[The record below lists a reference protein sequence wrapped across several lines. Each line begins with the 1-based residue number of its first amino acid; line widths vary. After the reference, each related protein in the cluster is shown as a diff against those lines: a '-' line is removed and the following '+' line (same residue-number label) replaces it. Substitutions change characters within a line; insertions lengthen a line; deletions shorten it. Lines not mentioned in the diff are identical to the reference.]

1 MRIKI
6 KKILKEVRMKEIL
19 VRIKKVINTN
29 GLSDTSFAKKCNI
42 PQTTFANMFIRNS
55 EPKADLLF
63 KIIDK
68 YKVSA
73 NWLLTGEG
81 EMFTTPEN
89 TEVSKEQ
96 ITNIPIIKNKI
107 EKSQEIVLNNKE
119 IIDGHISLSAMFP
132 VPKENLAA
140 FIMNDNSMSGA
151 GFLMQDILFIDTR
164 SCELE
169 DNAYLF
175 VQNEKVYCRL
185 FLFEEISNT
194 VRICAMHTS
203 DIRDV
208 SVLEEIKIPE
218 MESNYKIIGKV
229 LAFLRKNNL
238 F

>member
-1 MRIKI
+1 MYSILNRIR
-6 KKILKEVRMKEIL
+6 EVIVK
-19 VRIKKVINTN
+19 N
-29 GLSDTSFAKKCNI
+29 GMSDNAFAKSI
-42 PQTTFANMFIRNS
+42 DVPQATFSNMFQRKS
-55 EPKADLLF
+55 EPKPSWL
-63 KIIDK
+63 KTISEK
-68 YKVSA
+68 YNISA

-81 EMFTTPEN
+81 EMYEKKEAAT
-89 TEVSKEQ
+89 KEQ
-96 ITNIPIIKNKI
+96 IANIPIIKNKI
-107 EKSQEIVLNNKE
+107 EKSQEIVLDNQK

-164 SCELE
+164 ACGLV
-169 DNAYLF
+169 DDVYLF

-208 SVLEEIKIPE
+208 SVLDKIKIPE
-218 MESNYKIIGKV
+218 MESKYKIIGKV
-229 LAFLRKNNL
+229 LAFLRKNSL

>member
-1 MRIKI
+1 MYSILNRIR
-6 KKILKEVRMKEIL
+6 EVIVKSGM
-19 VRIKKVINTN
+19 
-29 GLSDTSFAKKCNI
+29 SDNAFAKSI
-42 PQTTFANMFIRNS
+42 EVPQATFSNMFQRKS
-55 EPKADLLF
+55 EPKPSWL
-63 KIIDK
+63 KTISEK
-68 YKVSA
+68 YNISA

-81 EMFTTPEN
+81 KMCETKDIAT
-89 TEVSKEQ
+89 KEQ
-96 ITNIPIIKNKI
+96 IANIPIIKNKI

-164 SCELE
+164 SCGL
-169 DNAYLF
+169 DDDAYLF

-194 VRICAMHTS
+194 VRICAMHTP

-208 SVLEEIKIPE
+208 SVLEKIKIPE
-218 MESNYKIIGKV
+218 MESKYKIIGKV
-229 LAFLRKNNL
+229 LAFLRKNSL

>member
-1 MRIKI
+1 MINQ
-6 KKILKEVRMKEIL
+6 LKEIRK
-19 VRIKKVINTN
+19 NT
-29 GLSDTSFAKKCNI
+29 GLTQQEFAKELDVALSTVASVENGTREISKSVMKVLI
-42 PQTTFANMFIRNS
+42 
-55 EPKADLLF
+55 E
-63 KIIDK
+63 K

-107 EKSQEIVLNNKE
+107 EKSQEIILSNQQ

-203 DIRDV
+203 DLRDV

>member
-1 MRIKI
+1 MINQ
-6 KKILKEVRMKEIL
+6 LKEIRK
-19 VRIKKVINTN
+19 NT
-29 GLSDTSFAKKCNI
+29 GLTQQEFAKELDVALSTVASVENGTREISKPVMKVLI
-42 PQTTFANMFIRNS
+42 
-55 EPKADLLF
+55 E
-63 KIIDK
+63 K

-132 VPKENLAA
+132 VPQENLAA

-218 MESNYKIIGKV
+218 MQSNYKIIGKV

>member
-1 MRIKI
+1 MYSILNRIREVII
-6 KKILKEVRMKEIL
+6 KSGI
-19 VRIKKVINTN
+19 
-29 GLSDTSFAKKCNI
+29 SDNAFAKSI
-42 PQTTFANMFIRNS
+42 DVPQATFSNMFQRKS
-55 EPKADLLF
+55 EPKPSWLRL
-63 KIIDK
+63 ISEK

-81 EMFTTPEN
+81 EMFTTSD
-89 TEVSKEQ
+89 TEVATKEQ

-107 EKSQEIVLNNKE
+107 EKSQEIVLSNQQ
-119 IIDGHISLSAMFP
+119 IIDGHISLSTMFP

>member
-1 MRIKI
+1 MYSILNRIREVII
-6 KKILKEVRMKEIL
+6 KSGI
-19 VRIKKVINTN
+19 
-29 GLSDTSFAKKCNI
+29 SDNAFAKSI
-42 PQTTFANMFIRNS
+42 DVPQATFSNMFQRKS
-55 EPKADLLF
+55 EPKPSWLRL
-63 KIIDK
+63 ISEK

-107 EKSQEIVLNNKE
+107 EKSQEIILSNQQ

-194 VRICAMHTS
+194 VRICALHTS

-218 MESNYKIIGKV
+218 MESKYKIIGKV
-229 LAFLRKNNL
+229 LAFLRKNSL

>member
-1 MRIKI
+1 MINQ
-6 KKILKEVRMKEIL
+6 LKEIRK
-19 VRIKKVINTN
+19 NT
-29 GLSDTSFAKKCNI
+29 GLTQQEFAKELDVALSTVASVENGTREISKSVMKVLI
-42 PQTTFANMFIRNS
+42 
-55 EPKADLLF
+55 E
-63 KIIDK
+63 K

-89 TEVSKEQ
+89 TEVATKEQ

-107 EKSQEIVLNNKE
+107 EKSQEIILSNKQ

-132 VPKENLAA
+132 VPQENLAA

-218 MESNYKIIGKV
+218 MQSNYKIIGKV

>member
-1 MRIKI
+1 MYSILNRIREVII
-6 KKILKEVRMKEIL
+6 KSGI
-19 VRIKKVINTN
+19 
-29 GLSDTSFAKKCNI
+29 SDNAFAKSI
-42 PQTTFANMFIRNS
+42 DVPQATFSNMFQRKS
-55 EPKADLLF
+55 EPKPSWLRL
-63 KIIDK
+63 ISEK

-89 TEVSKEQ
+89 TEVATKEQ
-96 ITNIPIIKNKI
+96 ITNIPIIKSKI

-218 MESNYKIIGKV
+218 MESNCKIIGKV

>member
-1 MRIKI
+1 MYSILNRIREVII
-6 KKILKEVRMKEIL
+6 KSGI
-19 VRIKKVINTN
+19 
-29 GLSDTSFAKKCNI
+29 SDNAFAKSI
-42 PQTTFANMFIRNS
+42 DVPQATFSNMFQRKS
-55 EPKADLLF
+55 EPKPSWLRL
-63 KIIDK
+63 ISEK
-68 YKVSA
+68 YNVSA

-132 VPKENLAA
+132 VPEENLAA

>member
-1 MRIKI
+1 MYSILNRIREVII
-6 KKILKEVRMKEIL
+6 KSGI
-19 VRIKKVINTN
+19 
-29 GLSDTSFAKKCNI
+29 SDNAFAKSI
-42 PQTTFANMFIRNS
+42 DVPQATFSNMFQRKS
-55 EPKADLLF
+55 EPKPSWLRL
-63 KIIDK
+63 ISEK
-68 YKVSA
+68 YNVSA

-81 EMFTTPEN
+81 EMFTTPD
-89 TEVSKEQ
+89 TEVATKEQ

-119 IIDGHISLSAMFP
+119 IIDGHISLSAIFP

-218 MESNYKIIGKV
+218 MQSNYKIIGKV

>member
-1 MRIKI
+1 MDWSRIIDDIERKTD
-6 KKILKEVRMKEIL
+6 LSVSKEVGCRTQYISDLKSGKSKNPGADFVL
-19 VRIKKVINTN
+19 KLINR
-29 GLSDTSFAKKCNI
+29 F
-42 PQTTFANMFIRNS
+42 
-55 EPKADLLF
+55 DLNP
-63 KIIDK
+63 
-68 YKVSA
+68 

-81 EMFTTPEN
+81 LMFSSDETKDVAT
-89 TEVSKEQ
+89 KEQ
-96 ITNIPIIKNKI
+96 IANIPIIKNKI
-107 EKSQEIVLNNKE
+107 EKSQEIVLNNQE

-194 VRICAMHTS
+194 VRICAMHNP

-208 SVLEEIKIPE
+208 SVLDKIKIPE
-218 MESNYKIIGKV
+218 MESKYKIIGKV
-229 LAFLRKNNL
+229 LAFLRQNSL

>member
-1 MRIKI
+1 MINQ
-6 KKILKEVRMKEIL
+6 LKEIRK
-19 VRIKKVINTN
+19 NT
-29 GLSDTSFAKKCNI
+29 GLTQQEFAKELDVALSTVASVENGTREISKSVMKVLI
-42 PQTTFANMFIRNS
+42 
-55 EPKADLLF
+55 E
-63 KIIDK
+63 K

-96 ITNIPIIKNKI
+96 ITNIPIIKSKI

-218 MESNYKIIGKV
+218 MQSNYKIIGKV

>member
-1 MRIKI
+1 MYSILNRIREVII
-6 KKILKEVRMKEIL
+6 KSGI
-19 VRIKKVINTN
+19 
-29 GLSDTSFAKKCNI
+29 SDNAFAKSI
-42 PQTTFANMFIRNS
+42 DVPQATFSNMFQRKS
-55 EPKADLLF
+55 EPKPSWLRL
-63 KIIDK
+63 ISEK

-164 SCELE
+164 ACELE